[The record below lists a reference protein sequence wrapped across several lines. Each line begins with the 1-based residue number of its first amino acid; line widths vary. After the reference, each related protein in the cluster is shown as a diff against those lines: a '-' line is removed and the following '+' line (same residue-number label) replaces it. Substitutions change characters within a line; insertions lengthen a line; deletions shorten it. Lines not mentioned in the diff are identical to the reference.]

1 MYFASLILAAAS
13 DEEPSGADLLLPVWE
28 EMVPAIVAFAI
39 VFWLMW
45 KFAIPALNETLERR
59 AAAVKAD
66 LEAAESAKVEAEK
79 IRKDYEEQLA
89 SARDEANRIVEDARQ
104 AGEETR
110 QGIVAKAEEE
120 AVGIRERATS
130 EIEGERE
137 RVAGQLKSQVAA
149 LSLDVAEKVVGRS
162 LDRDAQQ
169 QLVDQFI
176 DELGQAEG

>member
-13 DEEPSGADLLLPVWE
+13 DEEPSGADLLVPDYR
-28 EMVPAIVAFAI
+28 EMIPAIVAFAI

-45 KFAIPALNETLERR
+45 KFAIPALNETLEKR

-89 SARDEANRIVEDARQ
+89 NARDEANRIVEDARQ
-104 AGEETR
+104 AGEEAR
-110 QGIVAKAEEE
+110 QGILAKAEED
-120 AVGIRERATS
+120 ATGIRDRAS
-130 EIEGERE
+130 AELEGERE
-137 RVAGQLKSQVAA
+137 RVAGQLRGQVAS
-149 LSLDVAEKVVGRS
+149 LSLDVAEKVVARN

-169 QLVDQFI
+169 ALVDQFI
-176 DELGQAEG
+176 DDLGGTEG